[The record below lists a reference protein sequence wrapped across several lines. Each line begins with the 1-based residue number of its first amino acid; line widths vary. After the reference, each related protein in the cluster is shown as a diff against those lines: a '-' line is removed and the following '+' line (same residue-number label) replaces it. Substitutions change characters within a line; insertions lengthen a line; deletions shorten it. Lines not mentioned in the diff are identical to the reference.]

1 MAHHEQLSPWG
12 GAQSVAGWHAIRL
25 IVRLKG
31 EIVGGAQVL
40 EKPVGSIGWTVGYLN
55 RGPLIKTQD
64 SALRA
69 EVLNA
74 LRRHAR
80 ARRMVYL
87 AVVVPYDGESFQPDF
102 LAAGFSESPE
112 ALPPSTA
119 MKSTSVLDLAPA
131 EEDLLAAMRAKTRQH
146 IRKALKSGLTCRR
159 GDRGD
164 VGTFERLLEALC
176 VRRGVRSNVP
186 AGGFV
191 TELWQKFSG
200 DGRLQLFCL
209 EKEGTVIAAM
219 LVFATGQWVRAWRF
233 GWSGS
238 HADCY
243 PTELIYWEVI
253 KWARAGGYR
262 FFDFSGFDTR
272 YARALVER
280 RTLAVGEICK
290 ISFFKQ
296 GFGGRI
302 LPLQP
307 SYCYF
312 PNPFLRFAFNRGVA
326 RLLDWGLVRWFER
339 SAKKRRQPPA

>member
-1 MAHHEQLSPWG
+1 M
-12 GAQSVAGWHAIRL
+12 
-25 IVRLKG
+25 RLKG

-40 EKPVGSIGWTVGYLN
+40 EKPVGLKGWTVGYLN
-55 RGPLIKTQD
+55 RGPVLATQD
-64 SALRA
+64 PALRA
-69 EVLNA
+69 EVMTA

-80 ARRMVYL
+80 SRKMVYL
-87 AVVVPYDGESFQPDF
+87 AVVLPYDGESFQTDF
-102 LAAGFSESPE
+102 LATGFAESPD

-159 GDRGD
+159 GDTGD
-164 VGTFERLLEALC
+164 IGTFERLLEALC
-176 VRRGVRSNVP
+176 ARRGVRSNVP
-186 AGGFV
+186 PGGFV
-191 TELWQKFSG
+191 TELWEKFSR

-209 EKEGTVIAAM
+209 EKEGSVIAAM
-219 LVFATGQWVRAWRF
+219 LVFATGQWARAWRF

-243 PTELIYWEVI
+243 PTELIYWEAI

-272 YARALVER
+272 YARALVEQ
-280 RTLAVGEICK
+280 RTLAAGEVCK

-302 LPLQP
+302 LPLHP

-312 PNPFLRFAFNRGVA
+312 PNPFLRFAFKCGGG
-326 RLLDWGLVRWFER
+326 RLLDSGLVRWLER